1 MVGMKRREFITLLG
15 GAATWPLAARAQ
27 QTAMPVIG
35 FLNGQSR
42 ESFAH
47 LVEAFR
53 LGLSEKGY
61 VEGRNVAIEYRWAQG
76 DLDLLPWLASDL
88 VNRHVAV
95 LVATGGAER
104 FAKAATATIPI
115 VFTTGGEPVRT
126 GLVASFNRP
135 GGNATGVSVFTTVL
149 EAKRIELL
157 RELVPKAALI
167 AVFLDPTFGG
177 ADIQLHEVEAAAR
190 AIGQQIRILNVS
202 TDSEIETAFASVTEM
217 RANAL
222 AVVGNPFL
230 NSRRNQLVA
239 LAARHAI
246 PAIYE
251 LREFA
256 AAGGLMSY
264 GPSITDVY
272 RQVGVYT
279 GRILQGEKPADLP
292 VLQPTKFELVINV
305 KTAKTLGLSI
315 PLATSRRRRGDRVK
329 RREFITCLAARNSDG
344 GELLPA
350 SAHLV
355 LNFRDPAPPSPRGV
369 LANATPRRFPLR
381 LITRN
386 LSSGM

>member
-1 MVGMKRREFITLLG
+1 MRRRDFIG
-15 GAATWPLAARAQ
+15 IFGSAAAWPLAARAQ
-27 QTAMPVIG
+27 QPAMPVIG

-53 LGLSEKGY
+53 LGLSERGY

-76 DLDLLPWLASDL
+76 DLDRLPWLASDL
-88 VNRHVAV
+88 VNRHVVV
-95 LVATGGAER
+95 LVATGGADR

-167 AVFLDPTFGG
+167 AVFLDPTFEG

-202 TDSEIETAFASVTEM
+202 TDSEMETAFASVTEM

-230 NSRRNQLVA
+230 NSRRNQIVA

-292 VLQPTKFELVINV
+292 VLQPTKFELVINL

-315 PLATSRRRRGDRVK
+315 PLTLQV
-329 RREFITCLAARNSDG
+329 AAD
-344 GELLPA
+344 E
-350 SAHLV
+350 V
-355 LNFRDPAPPSPRGV
+355 
-369 LANATPRRFPLR
+369 
-381 LITRN
+381 IE
-386 LSSGM
+386 

>member
-1 MVGMKRREFITLLG
+1 VNRREFITLLG
-15 GAATWPLAARAQ
+15 GAAAAWPVAARAQ
-27 QTAMPVIG
+27 VPAVPVVG
-35 FLNGQSR
+35 FLNGQSP
-42 ESFAH
+42 ETFAH
-47 LVEAFR
+47 LVQAFR

-61 VEGRNVAIEYRWAQG
+61 VEGRNVAIEYRWAGG
-76 DLDLLPWLASDL
+76 DVDRLPSLANDL
-88 VNRHVAV
+88 VNRQVAV
-95 LVATGGAER
+95 LVATGGADG
-104 FAKAATATIPI
+104 AGKAATATIPI

-167 AVFLDPTFGG
+167 AVFLDPTMLG
-177 ADIQLHEVEAAAR
+177 ADIQLREVEAAAR

-202 TDSEIETAFASVTEM
+202 TDSEIETAFASVIEA

-230 NSRRNQLVA
+230 NSKRNQLVA

-272 RQVGVYT
+272 RQVGDRANGHDAAAPPRSVM
-279 GRILQGEKPADLP
+279 
-292 VLQPTKFELVINV
+292 N
-305 KTAKTLGLSI
+305 
-315 PLATSRRRRGDRVK
+315 SRRLIR
-329 RREFITCLAARNSDG
+329 
-344 GELLPA
+344 
-350 SAHLV
+350 
-355 LNFRDPAPPSPRGV
+355 SPRR
-369 LANATPRRFPLR
+369 PRLVTSKGYSNRAPWQSFD
-381 LITRN
+381 
-386 LSSGM
+386 